1 VNWSDER
8 YVKLYVRNTATWVLW
23 PWQARAVFPSM
34 LKAMNGAG
42 IIETG
47 SGDPLTALSVL
58 IAMPREVVEVG
69 LSAIIESRTIE
80 SIRDGYLMPKFIE
93 AQEATKTDSLRK
105 RDQRERQRAQARA
118 IPRVDVTRGHEVSRA
133 VPLQPS
139 PAQPTTSPPPAQ
151 PIPEATADAVDLV
164 IGRMLE
170 VQDQQPANDVVN
182 AWNRLPKPFPKVATL
197 TSKRKATVLARL
209 REVPE
214 VGRWRSA
221 IALLPA
227 SPFLRGENER
237 GWVANFDWLMRPDTL
252 TKLEEGNYSGTAPT
266 RPKSLA
272 PARAEDSRAAF
283 EAMAN
288 MTPEEREQAALEAFA
303 S

>member
-1 VNWSDER
+1 MNWSDER

-58 IAMPREVVEVG
+58 ISMPREVVEVG
-69 LSAIIESRTIE
+69 LAAIIESRTVE
-80 SIRDGYLMPKFIE
+80 PIREGYLMPKFIE
-93 AQEATKTDSLRK
+93 AQEATKTDTLRK
-105 RDQRERQRAQARA
+105 RDQRMRQRDQARE
-118 IPRVDVTRGHEVSRA
+118 IPRADVTRSHEVSRA

-139 PAQPTTSPPPAQ
+139 PAQPTTSPPPSQ
-151 PIPEATADAVDLV
+151 PSNSAKAEVDPVTSVVGFWNL
-164 IGRMLE
+164 L
-170 VQDQQPANDVVN
+170 PA
-182 AWNRLPKPFPKVATL
+182 PFPRVTKVTPKRRTATE
-197 TSKRKATVLARL
+197 ARL
-209 REVPE
+209 RDTPE
-214 VGRWRSA
+214 LKRWERA
-221 IALLPA
+221 IAVLPG
-227 SPFLRGENER
+227 SPFLRGENDR

-252 TKLEEGNYSGTAPT
+252 TKLEEGNYSGTSPP

-283 EAMAN
+283 EAMAH
-288 MTPEEREQAALEAFA
+288 MTPEEREQAALEAF
-303 S
+303 SS